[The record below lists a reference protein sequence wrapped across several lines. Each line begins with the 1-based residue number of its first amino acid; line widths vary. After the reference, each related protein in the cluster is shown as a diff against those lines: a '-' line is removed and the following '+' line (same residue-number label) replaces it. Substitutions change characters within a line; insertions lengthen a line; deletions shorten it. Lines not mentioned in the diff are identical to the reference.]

1 MARGQRL
8 VPASAVTRYEAQ
20 LHAALADA
28 VAAQRAQV
36 HKVLRMQPG
45 AQRAL
50 TAASRGQQA
59 AVAAVVVSAT
69 VWSTSAWRRSV
80 AAAVQPVAN
89 QVARDALQVAKSALP
104 TERTMGMPTS
114 WVATANRMVDM
125 AYSSGDSIGTR
136 VNAAAKSATDLADAD
151 GAVDDAMDS
160 AVDILD
166 NVVGSMASG
175 AANIATDDVTSYLS
189 GYFGNL
195 YEGASKIWNCVV
207 ADTIVHAV
215 GATHVARRWYEGEV
229 VDLVGGAV
237 GHGATPPTLCT
248 VTPNHPILT
257 DRGWVRADSLHM
269 GDHLV
274 RYRFDQRA
282 VGSGPDVEHMP
293 ALGVQSGHTAADAW
307 AAGLRA
313 VRGVV
318 NLYVNGKGGQ
328 VQVVGTDG
336 ELRRSLQPTCSE
348 PSAERFLAQSDL
360 DLVPLLADRN
370 RCLHCGRPRP
380 TEQRRTAA
388 GVHAGAVTVGLAA
401 GAQNASTGLVAE
413 GGTVSLQRAL
423 HGRKRHVVG
432 HGQSAGRY
440 ARVIELQELVDVRRR
455 PFAGHVYDLTTNS
468 HWFLANGLVVHN
480 SMEDDRVRPDHA
492 EADGQEVALNDVF
505 IVGGEAMTG
514 PHDPSAS
521 DEQTYGCRCFQSTDG
536 VLPDGT
542 TSDLGDEDNPP
553 DDVNE
558 SIETGADD
566 DVE

>member
-69 VWSTSAWRRSV
+69 VWSTSAWRKSV

-114 WVATANRMVDM
+114 YVATANRMVDM

-195 YEGASKIWNCVV
+195 YEGASKTW
-207 ADTIVHAV
+207 
-215 GATHVARRWYEGEV
+215 
-229 VDLVGGAV
+229 
-237 GHGATPPTLCT
+237 
-248 VTPNHPILT
+248 
-257 DRGWVRADSLHM
+257 
-269 GDHLV
+269 
-274 RYRFDQRA
+274 
-282 VGSGPDVEHMP
+282 
-293 ALGVQSGHTAADAW
+293 
-307 AAGLRA
+307 
-313 VRGVV
+313 
-318 NLYVNGKGGQ
+318 
-328 VQVVGTDG
+328 
-336 ELRRSLQPTCSE
+336 
-348 PSAERFLAQSDL
+348 
-360 DLVPLLADRN
+360 
-370 RCLHCGRPRP
+370 
-380 TEQRRTAA
+380 
-388 GVHAGAVTVGLAA
+388 
-401 GAQNASTGLVAE
+401 
-413 GGTVSLQRAL
+413 
-423 HGRKRHVVG
+423 
-432 HGQSAGRY
+432 
-440 ARVIELQELVDVRRR
+440 
-455 PFAGHVYDLTTNS
+455 
-468 HWFLANGLVVHN
+468 N

-553 DDVNE
+553 GDVNE